1 MTTGNRQGEMHILM
15 TNTSLSN
22 RTGSELYIKDV
33 AQELSRRGHHV
44 SLYSPRLGSLA
55 EDLRRQGL
63 SVYGNLADLDQ
74 APDII
79 HGQHH
84 LETMTAL
91 SRFPHTPVVHFCHGA
106 IPWEEIPPIHPRILH
121 YVAVSA
127 FLQRQL
133 VDRYHVPAPRTH
145 LIPNF
150 VDLSR
155 FRPRAPLPPF
165 PEKALAF
172 SNQIS
177 NSNIARLIRS
187 ACWRQGVRLKV
198 LGMANR
204 TPSDAPEEIL
214 PSYDIVFARG
224 RSALEALACGV
235 AVICCDV
242 EGMGPIVTTQNFE
255 RLYQANFGLSIL
267 QTPVST
273 GSLIEELRR
282 YDARDAAEV
291 FKMAREVLD
300 MRHAVDSILDVYSL
314 AREDWRPHSI
324 QDHEAES
331 ASMFHYLDFLSRS
344 LRRPPRAWPAISQ
357 AVAKWLSRNRVRLR
371 IPLDL
376 LAYVRCRVHRRFSP
390 GRSEA
395 VGFPNRSR

>member
-1 MTTGNRQGEMHILM
+1 MHILM

-22 RTGSELYIKDV
+22 RTGSELYLKDV
-33 AQELSRRGHHV
+33 AQELRRRGHQV
-44 SLYSPRLGSLA
+44 SLYSPKLGPLA
-55 EDLRRQGL
+55 EDLRREGL

-74 APDII
+74 TPDII

-106 IPWEEIPPIHPRILH
+106 IPWEEIPPTHPRILH
-121 YVAVSA
+121 YVAVST

-133 VDRYHVPAPRTH
+133 VDRYHVSAPRTH

-187 ACWRQGVRLKV
+187 ACWQQGIRLTV
-198 LGMANR
+198 LGKANR
-204 TPSDAPEEIL
+204 TPSDAPEKIL
-214 PSYDIVFARG
+214 PSYEIVFARG

-242 EGMGPIVTTQNFE
+242 EGMGPIVTTGNFE

-273 GSLIEELRR
+273 GSLIEELRK
-282 YDARDAAEV
+282 YNPHDATDV
-291 FKMAREVLD
+291 FKLAREVLD
-300 MRHAVDSILDVYSL
+300 MRHAVDSILDVYNL
-314 AREDWRPHSI
+314 AREDWRQHSI
-324 QDHEAES
+324 QDHDSES

-357 AVAKWLSRNRVRLR
+357 VIAKWFSRNRVRLR
-371 IPLDL
+371 FPLDL
-376 LAYVRCRVHRRFSP
+376 LAYVRCRLHRRF
-390 GRSEA
+390 
-395 VGFPNRSR
+395 VFNRPEI

>member
-1 MTTGNRQGEMHILM
+1 MHILM

-22 RTGSELYIKDV
+22 RTGSELYLKDV
-33 AQELSRRGHHV
+33 AQELRRRGHHV
-44 SLYSPRLGSLA
+44 SLYSPKLGLLA
-55 EDLRRQGL
+55 EDLRREGL
-63 SVYGNLADLDQ
+63 PVFANLADLDQ
-74 APDII
+74 TPDII

-91 SRFPHTPVVHFCHGA
+91 SRFPHTPAVHFCHGY
-106 IPWEEIPPIHPRILH
+106 IPWEEIPPIHPHILH
-121 YVAVSA
+121 YVAVST
-127 FLQRQL
+127 FLQQQL

-155 FRPRAPLPPF
+155 FQPRAPLPPF

-177 NSNIARLIRS
+177 NANIARLIRS
-187 ACWRQGVRLKV
+187 ACWRQGIRFKV

-204 TPSDAPEEIL
+204 TPSAVPETIL
-214 PSYDIVFARG
+214 PNYEIVFARG

-242 EGMGPIVTTQNFE
+242 EGMGPIVTTGNFE

-273 GSLIEELRR
+273 GSLIEELGK
-282 YDARDAAEV
+282 YNAHDATEV
-291 FKMAREVLD
+291 FRMAREVLD
-300 MRHAVDSILDVYSL
+300 MRRAVDTILDVYNL
-314 AREDWRPHSI
+314 TRDDWSRHPS
-324 QDHEAES
+324 QDHETVS
-331 ASMFHYLDFLSRS
+331 ASMFQYLDFLSRS
-344 LRRPPRAWPAISQ
+344 FRRPPRTWPAILR
-357 AVAKWLSRNRVRLR
+357 VIAKWFSRNRVRLR
-371 IPLDL
+371 VVLDL
-376 LAYVRCRVHRRFSP
+376 LAYVRCRVHRRFVSNRP
-390 GRSEA
+390 EA
-395 VGFPNRSR
+395 